1 MRRRLRWTPN
11 RRRPCSA
18 RWRTS
23 WPTGPPSS
31 SPTASPPCSGR
42 VGLWSST
49 AARSRRRAPTKAC
62 SPGGESTPTSIG
74 YSSSPRRAMPNREA
88 AWRRWAPSLVAALIR
103 GVGKTLRIDTV
114 NSAAI
119 EARWLKG
126 EAVIIAF
133 WHGRQLMLPL
143 AYHGRGLSI
152 LISRHRDGELIAR
165 AMRAFGFSSVRGST
179 TRGGSSAL
187 RALVAEGRRGGGGR
201 GGTHAG

>member
-1 MRRRLRWTPN
+1 
-11 RRRPCSA
+11 
-18 RWRTS
+18 
-23 WPTGPPSS
+23 
-31 SPTASPPCSGR
+31 
-42 VGLWSST
+42 
-49 AARSRRRAPTKAC
+49 
-62 SPGGESTPTSIG
+62 
-74 YSSSPRRAMPNREA
+74 MPNREA

-119 EARWLKG
+119 EARWRKG

-187 RALVAEGRRGGGGR
+187 RALVAEGRRGRDLAVTPDGPKGPRGVVQPGVIQLARLTGLPVFPLAFGASKKKSWIRGTAFSSRTPSPAACSVGAIRSGCRATWMPRDLRSAAWPWSGR
-201 GGTHAG
+201 

>member
-1 MRRRLRWTPN
+1 
-11 RRRPCSA
+11 
-18 RWRTS
+18 
-23 WPTGPPSS
+23 
-31 SPTASPPCSGR
+31 
-42 VGLWSST
+42 
-49 AARSRRRAPTKAC
+49 
-62 SPGGESTPTSIG
+62 
-74 YSSSPRRAMPNREA
+74 MPNREA

-114 NSAAI
+114 NGAAI
-119 EARWLKG
+119 VARWRKG

-165 AMRAFGFSSVRGST
+165 AMRAFGFSAVRGST

-187 RALVAEGRRGGGGR
+187 RALVAEGRRGRDLAVTPDGPKGPRGVVQPGVIQLARLTGLPVFPLAFGASKKKFWTRGTVFSFRIPSPAACCAGATPSGCRATWMPTGLRSAGWPWNGR
-201 GGTHAG
+201 